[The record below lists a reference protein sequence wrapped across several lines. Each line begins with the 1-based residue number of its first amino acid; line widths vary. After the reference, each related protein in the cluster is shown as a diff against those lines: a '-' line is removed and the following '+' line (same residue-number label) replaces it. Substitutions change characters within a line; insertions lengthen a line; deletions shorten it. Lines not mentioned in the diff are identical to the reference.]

1 MTTQATFDNTQS
13 AIANAAD
20 ALTGGKHK
28 HVTLS
33 VACKK
38 AVVSAILLQDQ
49 ADDKWLKASDLLHAE
64 GVTVAMLEDVQ
75 YKALFMREVILHAL
89 TKKEQSLY
97 ITPKAGLSVEDRK
110 EVIKIGNK
118 LRAKLSI
125 IKSHLIDRERLET
138 MTDIEKL
145 AELDKKA
152 ANSTLD
158 ARLSKSLDDWI
169 KKVQEAEEV
178 GFSATKM
185 LEHLKAA
192 RALIKS

>member
-1 MTTQATFDNTQS
+1 MTTQVTFDTTTN
-13 AIANAAD
+13 AINNAAD
-20 ALTGGKHK
+20 ALTGGKIK

-33 VACKK
+33 AECKK
-38 AVVSAILLQDQ
+38 AVVSAIVLQDQ

-75 YKALFMREVILHAL
+75 YKALFMREVILLAL
-89 TKKEQSLY
+89 PKKDQALY

-110 EVIKIGNK
+110 DVIKIGNK

-125 IKSHLIDRERLET
+125 IKGHMINRERLET
-138 MTDIEKL
+138 MTDIEKI
-145 AELDKKA
+145 AELDKKT
-152 ANSTLD
+152 NSGTMD
-158 ARLSKSLDDWI
+158 ARLSKALDEWI

-178 GFSATKM
+178 SFSATKM

-192 RALIKS
+192 RALIK